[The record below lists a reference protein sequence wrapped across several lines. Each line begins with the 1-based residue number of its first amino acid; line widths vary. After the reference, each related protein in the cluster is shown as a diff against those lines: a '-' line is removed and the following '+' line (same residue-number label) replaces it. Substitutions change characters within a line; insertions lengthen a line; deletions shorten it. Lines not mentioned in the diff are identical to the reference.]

1 MNTSHIIILCISCL
15 IVGFISGIGLI
26 IGTTKYKNYKADQ
39 RILSQFTSIFI
50 NIKSLKFKQR
60 IQNYVYFTF
69 KKLTVIYVIDKED
82 VMIFEGDDCIASS
95 TQIKRD
101 KTFELIKKIK
111 TKFNKEINDDIVRL
125 GDYIMSKGYYD
136 SIVKKNSTSVEH
148 NTSDV
153 DKILDDNE
161 SKLSLDDILD
171 KINKKGINGLTD
183 EEIKFLNSFK

>member
-136 SIVKKNSTSVEH
+136 SIVKTNSTSVEQ